1 MKILKPGETN
11 VKGFLVEYD
20 SGFISPNLEY
30 KGKKNL
36 DLIKEH
42 LTPMSFLNE
51 FKSGTNIGKDGSLP
65 DVVIVYAVL
74 QKWGVEN
81 KNGRIYP
88 KEILERENKKYQEYI
103 KMGTSLGELNHP
115 ESSII
120 DADRVSHRITE
131 TWWEGKTLMGKLEL
145 DTTPG
150 YHKLGV
156 ISSVGDKVVN
166 MIRKG
171 WTVGI
176 SSRGVGSLKQEGGKN
191 VVQDDFELICWD
203 IVTSPS
209 TPGSWISTDD
219 GDLKQFTESYSR
231 DNNCNGYTCQWNLVE
246 GSSSITIPSD
256 TIFNV
261 PGTSNRDVKVLDGL
275 NKFLK

>member
-1 MKILKPGETN
+1 MKIIKPGQTGYGIMIEN
-11 VKGFLVEYD
+11 EGWISSDLSHKG
-20 SGFISPNLEY
+20 ISNS
-30 KGKKNL
+30 
-36 DLIKEH
+36 DLIQEQLLK
-42 LTPMSFLNE
+42 E
-51 FKSGTNIGKDGSLP
+51 FKSGSNIGKDGSLP
-65 DVVIVYAVL
+65 DKVIVYAVL

-88 KEILERENKKYQEYI
+88 KEILERENIRYQEYI

-131 TWWEGKTLMGKLEL
+131 TWWEGRTLMGKMEL

-176 SSRGVGSLKQEGGKN
+176 SSRGVGSLKTEDGKN
-191 VVQDDFELICWD
+191 VVQDDFE
-203 IVTSPS
+203 
-209 TPGSWISTDD
+209 
-219 GDLKQFTESYSR
+219 
-231 DNNCNGYTCQWNLVE
+231 
-246 GSSSITIPSD
+246 
-256 TIFNV
+256 
-261 PGTSNRDVKVLDGL
+261 
-275 NKFLK
+275 

>member
-1 MKILKPGETN
+1 MGIKINKNNEIG
-11 VKGFLVEYD
+11 VKSILVEYD
-20 SGFISPNLEY
+20 AGYISPNLSY
-30 KGKKNL
+30 KGTKNS
-36 DLIKEH
+36 DLIR
-42 LTPMSFLNE
+42 E
-51 FKSGTNIGKDGSLP
+51 FKSGTNIGKDGTLP
-65 DVVIVYAVL
+65 DVIIVYAVL

-88 KEILERENKKYQEYI
+88 KEILERENERYQEYI

-120 DADRVSHRITE
+120 DADRVSHRITK
-131 TWWEGKTLMGKLEL
+131 TWWEGRTLMGEMEL

-150 YHKLGV
+150 YHKMGI

-176 SSRGVGSLKQEGGKN
+176 SSRGVGSLKQEDGKN
-191 VVQDDFELICWD
+191 VVQEDFELICWD

-209 TPGSWISTDD
+209 TPGSWISTEA
-219 GDLKQFTESYSR
+219 GDLKTFTESE
-231 DNNCNGYTCQWNLVE
+231 NKGCNGYTCQWNLME
-246 GSSSITIPSD
+246 DAPSSQKETTISYTDIT
-256 TIFNV
+256 
-261 PGTSNRDVKVLDGL
+261 GTRSQKLINGL

>member
-1 MKILKPGETN
+1 MKIIKPGEL
-11 VKGFLVEYD
+11 GRGILVEYD
-20 SGFISPNLEY
+20 AGYASLDLSY
-30 KGKKNL
+30 KGISNKNL
-36 DLIKEH
+36 IR
-42 LTPMSFLNE
+42 E

-65 DVVIVYAVL
+65 EVITMYAVL

-88 KEILERENKKYQEYI
+88 KEILERENIRYQEYI
-103 KMGTSLGELNHP
+103 KMGTSLGDLNHP
-115 ESSII
+115 EASVI
-120 DADRVSHRITE
+120 DADRVSHRITK
-131 TWWEGKTLMGKLEL
+131 TWWDGRTLMGEMEI

-150 YHKLGV
+150 YHKLGI

-166 MIRKG
+166 MVRKG

-176 SSRGVGSLKQEGGKN
+176 SSRGVGSLKQEDGKN

-209 TPGSWISTDD
+209 TPGSWISTDS
-219 GDLKQFTESYSR
+219 GDLKTFTESQLKG
-231 DNNCNGYTCQWNLVE
+231 CNGYTCQWNLMEDIKPTTV
-246 GSSSITIPSD
+246 SFTDIT
-256 TIFNV
+256 N
-261 PGTSNRDVKVLDGL
+261 NRSQKIIDSL

>member
-1 MKILKPGETN
+1 MKILKPNETGH
-11 VKGFLVEYD
+11 GFLIEYD
-20 SGFISPNLEY
+20 SGYINRDIGQNKELLREFQSSTNLTRND
-30 KGKKNL
+30 K
-36 DLIKEH
+36 
-42 LTPMSFLNE
+42 
-51 FKSGTNIGKDGSLP
+51 LP
-65 DVVIVYAVL
+65 EVIEIYAVL

-81 KNGRIYP
+81 KNGRVYP
-88 KEILERENKKYQEYI
+88 KEILEREAKRYNEFI

-120 DADRVSHRITE
+120 DGERVSHMITE
-131 TWWEGKTLMGKLEL
+131 IWWEGRTLMGKLEL

-150 YHKLGV
+150 YHNLGI

-176 SSRGVGSLKQEGGKN
+176 SSRGVGSLKNEGGKN

-209 TPGSWISTDD
+209 TPGSWISTDK
-219 GDLKQFTESYSR
+219 GDLKPYMESIEQKLS
-231 DNNCNGYTCQWNLVE
+231 NI
-246 GSSSITIPSD
+246 SSGMGKPFLNESE
-256 TIFNV
+256 
-261 PGTSNRDVKVLDGL
+261 KEMLDKL
-275 NKFLK
+275 NKYL

>member
-1 MKILKPGETN
+1 MKIIKPGET
-11 VKGFLVEYD
+11 GFGVLIEGDAGY
-20 SGFISPNLEY
+20 ISSDLSY
-30 KGKKNL
+30 KGTKNS
-36 DLIKEH
+36 DLIKEQ
-42 LTPMSFLNE
+42 LLRE

-74 QKWGVEN
+74 QKYGVEN
-81 KNGRIYP
+81 KNGRIYT
-88 KEILERENKKYQEYI
+88 KEILERENQRYQEYI

-120 DADRVSHRITE
+120 DGERVSHRITE
-131 TWWEGKTLMGKLEL
+131 TWWDGITLMGKLEL

-150 YHKLGV
+150 YHKLGI

-176 SSRGVGSLKQEGGKN
+176 SSRGVGSLKVEDGKN
-191 VVQDDFELICWD
+191 IVQDDFELICWD

-209 TPGSWISTDD
+209 TPGSWISSEVS
-219 GDLKQFTESYSR
+219 DLKQFTESTQNKFV
-231 DNNCNGYTCQWNLVE
+231 DNTSTK
-246 GSSSITIPSD
+246 SSSYLNEDQKKIID
-256 TIFNV
+256 N
-261 PGTSNRDVKVLDGL
+261 L
-275 NKFLK
+275 NKFLL

>member
-1 MKILKPGETN
+1 MKIIKPNET
-11 VKGFLVEYD
+11 GTRGILVEYD
-20 SGFISPNLEY
+20 AGYISPNLSH
-30 KGKKNL
+30 KGTTNS

-42 LTPMSFLNE
+42 LLKE
-51 FKSGTNIGKDGSLP
+51 FKSGTNIAADGSLP
-65 DVVIVYAVL
+65 EKVYVYAVL
-74 QKWGVEN
+74 QKWGIEN
-81 KNGRIYP
+81 KNGRVYP
-88 KEILERENKKYQEYI
+88 KEILERENKRYQEYI

-131 TWWEGKTLMGKLEL
+131 TWWEVRTLMGKLEI

-150 YHKLGV
+150 YHKLGI

-191 VVQDDFELICWD
+191 LVQDDFELICWD

-209 TPGSWISTDD
+209 TPGSWISTDA
-219 GDLKQFTESYSR
+219 GDLKTFTESVDKS
-231 DNNCNGYTCQWNLVE
+231 CNGYSCQWNLIE
-246 GSSSITIPSD
+246 DTKPTTISFTD
-256 TIFNV
+256 LT
-261 PGTSNRDVKVLDGL
+261 GNRNQKIIDGL

>member
-1 MKILKPGETN
+1 MKILQPGETG
-11 VKGFLVEYD
+11 KGFLVEYD
-20 SGFISPNLEY
+20 SGYISPELSCPDGVCTNQNL
-30 KGKKNL
+30 
-36 DLIKEH
+36 IR
-42 LTPMSFLNE
+42 E
-51 FKSGTNIGKDGSLP
+51 FKSGTNLGLDGELP
-65 DVVIVYAVL
+65 EKIEIYAVL

-88 KEILERENKKYQEYI
+88 EEILKREAKRYQEFI
-103 KMGTSLGELNHP
+103 DMGTSLGELNHP

-131 TWWEGKTLMGKLEL
+131 IWWEGRTLMGRMEL

-150 YHKLGV
+150 YHKMGV
-156 ISSVGDKVVN
+156 ISSVGDKVLN

-176 SSRGVGSLKQEGGKN
+176 SSRGVGSLKNENGKN

-209 TPGSWISTDD
+209 TPGSWISSNEN
-219 GDLKQFTESYSR
+219 DLKQYTESTNKQSISFDEVSKVKTYLSENESR
-231 DNNCNGYTCQWNLVE
+231 LLDN
-246 GSSSITIPSD
+246 
-256 TIFNV
+256 
-261 PGTSNRDVKVLDGL
+261 L
-275 NKFLK
+275 NKFLL